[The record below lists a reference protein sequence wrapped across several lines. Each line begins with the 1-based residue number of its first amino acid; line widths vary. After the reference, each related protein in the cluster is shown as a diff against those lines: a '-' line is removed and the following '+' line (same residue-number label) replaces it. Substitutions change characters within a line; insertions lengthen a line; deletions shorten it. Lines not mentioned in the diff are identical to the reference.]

1 MFDAG
6 ANPVVHILARRGRQ
20 SCFTDASG
28 SDRRA
33 GWGRSGQADG
43 RKASP
48 RACVCRHR
56 RSDVPGHRP
65 SPALPRGHR
74 HRSKSDKFIMGVR
87 QPVRPYQTM
96 TKCVVSALKCRL
108 PVDGGR
114 EIANVCQPPID
125 LRTQAARCSTAPAP
139 SQRRRRGL
147 RACRWLCRAPADSRV
162 STPCLFATGDCRPQ
176 RSVSGSPTSSDLAPR
191 HRRARRGD
199 ASKA

>member
-1 MFDAG
+1 MPAQ
-6 ANPVVHILARRGRQ
+6 IR
-20 SCFTDASG
+20 SFTSW
-28 SDRRA
+28 RA
-33 GWGRSGQADG
+33 ADG
-43 RKASP
+43 KVVSPMRRVRIVVPDGVAVGKQMAARPALAPASVDI
-48 RACVCRHR
+48 AVLMFQ
-56 RSDVPGHRP
+56 GIGRP
-65 SPALPRGHR
+65 PALPRGHR

-96 TKCVVSALKCRL
+96 TKCVVSALKCRR

-139 SQRRRRGL
+139 SRRRRRGL
-147 RACRWLCRAPADSRV
+147 CACRWLCRAPADLRV